1 MINPNTYYTVQ
12 GWMLSELGLKG
23 NALAVYAII
32 YGFSQDGASTY
43 SGSAG
48 YLSEWLGCSKRTILS
63 VLATLTE
70 QGYLVKKSVNKN
82 GVIFND
88 YVAVRRPRSLQ
99 KEPGAEIS
107 PPVKNFHGGGE
118 KNDPEPVKNFHGGGE
133 EISPHIQEDNNIH
146 ISKDI
151 YMGEKN
157 ENKPQEVPKKRGRKK
172 AAETPA
178 TPKKEYGEYKHVKL
192 TEEELAKLVKKHG
205 TEKAAALI
213 KYLDEYIEE
222 KPGYKSASHYLAI
235 CRWVVDAVN
244 EKARRGQPQN
254 AQPRQP
260 ARGGYAGPVGPNGI
274 AIDPTKNDLDGQF

>member
-1 MINPNTYYTVQ
+1 MINPNAYYTVQ
-12 GWMLSELGLKG
+12 GWMLSELRLKG

-63 VLATLTE
+63 ILATLTE

-88 YVAVRRPRSLQ
+88 YVSVRRPHSLQ
-99 KEPGAEIS
+99 KQPGEEIS

-118 KNDPEPVKNFHGGGE
+118 KNDTEPVKNFHGGGE

-151 YMGEKN
+151 YKGDAG
-157 ENKPQEVPKKRGRKK
+157 KKKGKKK
-172 AAETPA
+172 ADEEKPDKTPR
-178 TPKKEYGEYKHVKL
+178 GEFQHVML
-192 TEEELAKLVKKHG
+192 TDEEMTKLVKKHG
-205 TEKAAALI
+205 AEKAAALV

-244 EKARRGQPQN
+244 EKARRSQPQN
-254 AQPRQP
+254 NQPRQP
-260 ARGGYAGPVGPNGI
+260 VRGGYAGPVGPNGI